1 MSKLGGKSDLA
12 SAKAEIDKIYV
23 GKLKTVPIDLSK
35 LSSFSYARNAIFI
48 CIFWKKIIFSF
59 LTEGQFHVCRKKKHH
74 LYRIYRK
81 HIYLYF
87 FWEKSSFTF
96 RLEKISSFQEKEMP
110 PFLMLQER
118 SYFSMIFL
126 ERPFFRTF
134 EEYIIFPCI
143 FWEGSPFIFHL
154 KNKSYFR
161 RKVISSIKISFDKK

>member
-12 SAKAEIDKIYV
+12 SAKAETDKIYV
-23 GKLKTVPIDLSK
+23 GKLKTLPIDLSK

-126 ERPFFRTF
+126 ERPFFQNIWRIYHISMYFLRRITF
-134 EEYIIFPCI
+134 HFPPK
-143 FWEGSPFIFHL
+143 E
-154 KNKSYFR
+154 
-161 RKVISSIKISFDKK
+161 